1 MPLHQLLLLQSP
13 ISDQTMLAFF
23 TVYVSACK
31 MWMIQ
36 SPPMTLCGVNF
47 LYLILVVV
55 CELTLHMSNW
65 SRGAPVCE
73 CSFCSLEKDYW
84 LVLQKNG

>member
-1 MPLHQLLLLQSP
+1 MLLHQLLLQSP
-13 ISDQTMLAFF
+13 ISDQTVHVFF
-23 TVYVSACK
+23 TFYVSACK

-36 SPPMTLCGVNF
+36 SPPMMLCGVNC

-65 SRGAPVCE
+65 FRGASVCE